1 MIKIT
6 DYMTKPVVTIK
17 ATETIRGAVKK
28 MDHYNIGSLI
38 VVDALKKPVG
48 IMTERDIIRK
58 ALAANLDL
66 EKTSITKIMTKKV
79 MTVRMDG
86 TLIEVAS
93 IMKAHTMR
101 RIVVVDKSGKA
112 VGVVTS
118 KDLVDILCT

>member
-1 MIKIT
+1 
-6 DYMTKPVVTIK
+6 MTKPVVIVK
-17 ATETIRGAVKK
+17 STETIRGAVKK
-28 MDHYNIGSLI
+28 MDQYNIGSLI

-58 ALAANLDL
+58 VLAANLDL
-66 EKTSITKIMTKKV
+66 DKTTIERIMTKKV
-79 MTVRMDG
+79 MTVRVDG

-101 RIVVVDKSGKA
+101 RIVVVDKAGKA
-112 VGVVTS
+112 IGVVTS

>member
-6 DYMTKPVVTIK
+6 DYMTKPVVTVK

-38 VVDALKKPVG
+38 VVDGSKKPVG

-66 EKTSITKIMTKKV
+66 DKTSIAKIMTKKV
-79 MTVRMDG
+79 MTVRMEG